1 MPDGASASILIVLDV
16 GDASQ
21 ADPLEDF
28 AGVYYALLKEGSR
41 LLIASEAGGYPWSQR
56 PRRGKGPGSKL
67 VDRFL
72 SDRQARDEIADT
84 LPLRDVFVEDF
95 EACILVG
102 GNGSLAEADDRFAG
116 GLIGRFLSAGKPVA
130 AISGR
135 IRLIPGGGESGLTL
149 FSSGGVGLPT
159 AIRALLA
166 AVQDYDDPGDP
177 R

>member
-1 MPDGASASILIVLDV
+1 MPGGASASILIVLDV
-16 GDASQ
+16 GDASH

-28 AGVYYALLKEGSR
+28 AGVYYALLNEGAR

-56 PRRGKGPGSKL
+56 PRRGNGPGSKR

-72 SDRQARDEIADT
+72 SDRQARDAIADT
-84 LPLRDVFVEDF
+84 LPLRDIFVEDF

-116 GLIGRFLSAGKPVA
+116 GLIGRFLRAGKPVA
-130 AISGR
+130 AVSDR
-135 IRLIPGGGESGLTL
+135 IRSIPGGGASGLTL
-149 FSSGGVGLPT
+149 LSSGGVGLPA

-166 AVQDYDDPGDP
+166 AVQNDDEPGDP